1 MGRIHVLN
9 ERSGQPDGAAVDLS
23 QSLLAAARE
32 LEDGG
37 DRARVET
44 LSGQLAGIDPAAIE
58 GDDGRIAF
66 WLNVY
71 NALILHRF
79 GTKPVRGNLLLQLGL
94 FDRTAY
100 RVGSGVYPLNLIENG
115 VLRRNS
121 RAPLRLRAPLR
132 GDDPRAAVMPARLD
146 PRIHFA
152 LNCGAVSCP
161 RIASYDAEGLDS
173 KLEAATRAYLAAE
186 TTLDRDADRVRL
198 PNLIKLYSA
207 DFGPQEQQ
215 LAFVAAR
222 LPELAEWLADP
233 GLAAEGRVRTLRL
246 ARRSSGLIRLTARG
260 DCARLA

>member
-1 MGRIHVLN
+1 MGRVHVLN
-9 ERSGQPDGAAVDLS
+9 ERAAKAGGGAVDLS
-23 QSLLAAARE
+23 QSLLAAARG
-32 LEDGG
+32 LAAGG
-37 DRARVET
+37 DREEVEA
-44 LSGQLAGIDPAAIE
+44 LSGQLAGVDPAAID
-58 GDDGRIAF
+58 GDEARIAF

-71 NALILHRF
+71 NSLILHRF
-79 GTKPVRGNLLLQLGL
+79 GTKPVRGNLLLHLGL

-100 RVGSGVYPLNLIENG
+100 RVGSDVYPLNLIENG

-132 GDDPRAAVMPARLD
+132 GCDPRAAAIPDRLD

-161 RIASYDAEGLDS
+161 PIASYDAAGLDG
-173 KLEAATRAYLAAE
+173 KLEAATRAYLVAE
-186 TTLDRDADRVRL
+186 TTLDRNAGRVRL

-222 LPELAEWLADP
+222 LPELAEWLGDLGSAP
-233 GLAAEGRVRTLRL
+233 KVAY
-246 ARRSSGLIRLTARG
+246 ARFDWAVAQSTQRG
-260 DCARLA
+260 